1 MKKNENKQEE
11 AGIGPFEKKKH
22 DVKNLSLKVVR
33 KIEISFVNKFWAVER
48 LARPKV
54 KKWAEPS

>member
-1 MKKNENKQEE
+1 MLKFVACPNVY
-11 AGIGPFEKKKH
+11 IYICR